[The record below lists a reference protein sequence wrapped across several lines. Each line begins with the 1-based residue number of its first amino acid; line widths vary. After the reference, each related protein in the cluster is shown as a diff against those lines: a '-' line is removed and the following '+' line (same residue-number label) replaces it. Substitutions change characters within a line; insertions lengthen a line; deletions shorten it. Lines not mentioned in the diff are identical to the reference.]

1 MIRWLKAREGTESTL
16 RNNLVSPTNDAAEP
30 APPPRYGLAHPYL
43 SPRMLARS
51 PVKDT
56 PKPKRPGATIGS
68 LHPQLPVQQ
77 SYDPHLQR
85 RKPYEYATELST
97 LSQCGPQEP
106 EILSSSHY
114 THGEASAGWRE
125 VQSRGAN
132 IATLTDMVLVLGRVQ
147 RFLSSAI
154 EPKYRT

>member
-1 MIRWLKAREGTESTL
+1 MKGPNQRSATIWC
-16 RNNLVSPTNDAAEP
+16 
-30 APPPRYGLAHPYL
+30 PPPMM
-43 SPRMLARS
+43 PRSLHRPHVMALPIPTSVLECFARS